1 MGFLAPGLTP
11 MAWVGTLASGIYR
24 GATKLS
30 SFQSVLGVV
39 ALIGFAWLLSERRKS
54 VVWSAVGK
62 GLALQIVLAVVFL
75 KVPFVRRGL
84 EALNGLVNALT
95 DATRAGTS
103 FVFGYLGG
111 GEPPWVPSG
120 TGSTFVFAFQ
130 SLPLI
135 LIISALSALLFYWN
149 IIPPIVRALAWVLRR
164 VIGVGG
170 PAGIAVTMN
179 IFVGMVEAPLVI
191 KPYLRTETRAGLFV
205 IMTAGMAMVAGTV
218 MVLYATLLDGLIPNP
233 IGQILTASIMAA
245 PATIIVSL
253 IMVPEDPALIG
264 AGGDPSQVALPP
276 RPDDNMMSVITKG
289 TIDGVQILI
298 NVIAMLVVL
307 VALVSIANKIIGA
320 LPDIAGAPL
329 TLQRIVGWFMSPV
342 AWLLGIPWAESVT
355 AGSLLGTKTVLNEL
369 IAYTELSKLQAGEL
383 SERSR
388 LIMTYALCGFANFSS
403 IGITIGGLAAMAP
416 ERRPDIVSLAP
427 KTLISGT
434 LATCLSG
441 AMIGILT

>member
-1 MGFLAPGLTP
+1 MTRQGGL
-11 MAWVGTLASGIYR
+11 GTLVSGNDR

-30 SFQSVLGVV
+30 SFQSVLGVA
-39 ALIGFAWLLSERRKS
+39 ALLGLAWFLSERRKA

-62 GLALQIVLAVVFL
+62 GLALQVVLALVFL
-75 KVPFVRRGL
+75 KVPIVRRGL
-84 EALNGLVNALT
+84 EALNGLVTALT
-95 DATRAGTS
+95 EATRAGTS
-103 FVFGYLGG
+103 FVFGYIGG

-149 IIPPIVRALAWVLRR
+149 IIPPIVRALAWGLRR

-253 IMVPEDPALIG
+253 IMVPEDPALVG
-264 AGGDPSQVALPP
+264 AGKDPSQVALPP

-298 NVIAMLVVL
+298 NVIAMLIVL
-307 VALVSIANKIIGA
+307 VALVSLANAIIGV
-320 LPDIAGAPL
+320 LPNVGGAPL
-329 TLQRIVGWFMSPV
+329 TLQRMVGWIMSPV
-342 AWLLGIPWAESVT
+342 AWLLGVPWSESIT

-403 IGITIGGLAAMAP
+403 IGITIGGIAAMAP

-434 LATCLSG
+434 IATCLSG
-441 AMIGILT
+441 AVIGVLT